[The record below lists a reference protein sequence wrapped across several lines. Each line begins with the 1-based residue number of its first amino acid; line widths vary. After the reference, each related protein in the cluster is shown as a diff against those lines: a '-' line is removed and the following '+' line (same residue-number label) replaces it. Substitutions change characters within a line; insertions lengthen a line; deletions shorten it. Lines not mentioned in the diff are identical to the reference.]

1 MLDCLSHIWFNI
13 WVKLYYISERMIIM
27 DTLNQFIK
35 YVKLDEE
42 KRILISV
49 QNQYESFLQ
58 DKNTRSMLKQSVQN
72 ILKEDFELM
81 EVGKNVCRL
90 TVKEGTEDKNL
101 ELVKTELVKGLE
113 VAMTF
118 LSQMGNMDGM

>member
-1 MLDCLSHIWFNI
+1 
-13 WVKLYYISERMIIM
+13 M
-27 DTLNQFIK
+27 DTLSQFIK

-49 QNQYESFLQ
+49 QSQYESFLQ

-72 ILKEDFELM
+72 ILKEDFKLM

-90 TVKEGTEDKNL
+90 TVKAGTEDRNL

-118 LSQMGNMDGM
+118 LSQMGNMSDK

>member
-1 MLDCLSHIWFNI
+1 
-13 WVKLYYISERMIIM
+13 M
-27 DTLNQFIK
+27 DTLSQFIK

-49 QNQYESFLQ
+49 QNQFESYLQ
-58 DKNTRSMLKQSVQN
+58 DTNTRSMLKQSVQS

-81 EVGKNVCRL
+81 EVGKNVCRI
-90 TVKEGTEDKNL
+90 TVKEGTEEKNL

-118 LSQMGNMDGM
+118 LSQMGNMGNQ

>member
-1 MLDCLSHIWFNI
+1 M
-13 WVKLYYISERMIIM
+13 M

-42 KRILISV
+42 KRILISI
-49 QNQYESFLQ
+49 QNQFESYLQ
-58 DKNTRSMLKQSVQN
+58 DTSTRAMLKQSVQN

-90 TVKEGTEDKNL
+90 TVKEGTQEKNL

-118 LSQMGNMDGM
+118 LSQMGNMNDM

>member
-1 MLDCLSHIWFNI
+1 
-13 WVKLYYISERMIIM
+13 M

-42 KRILISV
+42 KRILISI
-49 QNQYESFLQ
+49 QNQFESYLQ
-58 DKNTRSMLKQSVQN
+58 DNSTRSMLKQSVQN
-72 ILKEDFELM
+72 ILKEDFEVM
-81 EVGKNVCRL
+81 EVGKNVCRI
-90 TVKEGTEDKNL
+90 TVKEGTEEKNL

-118 LSQMGNMDGM
+118 LSQMGNMNNQ

>member
-1 MLDCLSHIWFNI
+1 
-13 WVKLYYISERMIIM
+13 M